1 MDYLHCIPTLQALA
15 DDKDIT
21 DYLASIKFIITCNPS
36 YIYRNGLVTKLSDLE
51 EHKDLVI
58 DLLKKRVKTI
68 YVSSNNLPMSLVVKV
83 LHNFSGNKKQIF
95 DFKAWESIPT
105 IINTFNSPIESEK
118 REFISQVIYIIQT
131 LNENM
136 LSTVSIIKP
145 LFQYTSI
152 HLSKDEIYRF
162 SNEYCKLLPII
173 FYNLSQ
179 PTVFEEYFG
188 KIEVCKWCINYLIE
202 WKEHPISLVG
212 MINYLLAA
220 QPTILQ
226 SNLTTIFNHLLA
238 TSLDKRFLV
247 KENCI
252 LALTNL
258 IRFYPNSI
266 SKSMKSKLLQ
276 HLVTEEKILS
286 INYNAPYISN
296 LYFELLIIDPEFTM
310 DNFDMILKK
319 HKESHNMDTS
329 VCILNRLI
337 CYPIIFS
344 ALTQSKHFNKYH
356 QKINWIANCSGS
368 NRIYLMEYLMKF
380 SVDGKQLLSM
390 LPMVKKGIDK
400 NSSQNQMMGFYLNA
414 FEYIKCALK
423 SRPNQN
429 QVKILNEMYN
439 DLLELFVISFDFKT
453 GISFYNNSNLTPESI
468 LPYLLDRKDKITTF
482 FTKLTQIDSIISFI
496 KFLIDSL
503 NEIQQYG
510 GYSFILELLDSMKG
524 SVLYFTEVVLAIKN
538 SLNLDDY
545 IQNYYI
551 NNDVI
556 INSKLIMD
564 TLPYITNNVDQYIKK
579 FIEKYSKT
587 PLNLKEF
594 NQNLHLIIS
603 KTMILEDHHISD
615 ILMYLV
621 RLIIKKESQLKLE
634 SEEDIKILLLYLK
647 FITKNS
653 FNGDIEFKS
662 EVTKYYQSLRK
673 SNQRQWDCII
683 IEEYIESLY
692 FLNDKISND
701 VSKRLSRVNDVVPQL
716 PQILHYKIIKYIF
729 QQKSTHFMFG
739 NNKNLLNIGLAS
751 NSFFQ
756 IVCNLFNN
764 YQYNRIRRI
773 YNVSCGKWSFFSK
786 GIYHLSYLDLETFKI
801 TEAENV
807 FYQLKSLEIEDSQIH
822 YQLHRDMV
830 NLVNLSLGITLS
842 SAAMNNLIDHCHC
855 LETLTF
861 QKNLIDNNLT
871 AVNSVVTK
879 LLNSK
884 NKETLQQIK
893 ITSGFFFSKRNCD
906 ELKSLLQNL
915 KNFELETYGRF
926 KPELQLILSSPNHG
940 LISPE
945 FLPSYCNILFI
956 RNASHLHLINPKFFT
971 TKLEKVKTDLEI
983 PNTDTQNLQLLQF
996 LLSLQ
1001 TQPLKIISP
1010 DKQLIKDYYK
1020 QVMALKS

>member
-1 MDYLHCIPTLQALA
+1 MDYLNCIPTLQALT
-15 DDKDIT
+15 DNKDIT
-21 DYLASIKFIITCNPS
+21 DYLASIEYIINCNPS
-36 YIYRNGLVTKLSDLE
+36 YIYRNGLINKLSDLE
-51 EHKDLVI
+51 EHKDLLI
-58 DLLKKRVKTI
+58 ELLKKRVKP
-68 YVSSNNLPMSLVVKV
+68 YLVSSDILPMSVFVKV
-83 LHNFSGNKKQIF
+83 LHYITENKKQIF
-95 DFKAWESIPT
+95 KAWERVPT
-105 IINTFNSPIESEK
+105 IIINTFNSPIESEK
-118 REFISQVIYIIQT
+118 REFISQVIYIIQI

-136 LSTVSIIKP
+136 ISTVSIIKS
-145 LFQYTSI
+145 LFQYISS

-162 SNEYCKLLPII
+162 SNEYYKLLPTI
-173 FYNLSQ
+173 FHNLSQ
-179 PTVFEEYFG
+179 PTEFEEYFG
-188 KIEVCKWCINYLIE
+188 KIEVCKWCMNYLIE
-202 WKEHPISLVG
+202 WNEHPISLVG
-212 MINYLLAA
+212 MVNYLLVV
-220 QPTILQ
+220 QPTLLQ
-226 SNLTTIFNHLLA
+226 SNLTTIFNQLLA
-238 TSLDKRFLV
+238 TSVDRRFLV

-252 LALTNL
+252 STLTKL
-258 IRFYPNSI
+258 IRFYQNSI

-276 HLVTEEKILS
+276 HLVTKEKILAP
-286 INYNAPYISN
+286 NYNVLYLSN
-296 LYFELLIIDPEFTM
+296 LYQLLIIDPEFTM

-337 CYPIIFS
+337 CYPTIFS

-356 QKINWIANCSGS
+356 QTINWIANCSGS

-390 LPMVKKGIDK
+390 LPMVKKVLDK
-400 NSSQNQMMGFYLNA
+400 HLWRNCMMGLYLNA
-414 FEYIKCALK
+414 FEYIKCALN

-439 DLLELFVISFDFKT
+439 HLFTFFVRSFDFKT
-453 GISFYNNSNLTPESI
+453 VISFYNSNLTPDSI
-468 LPYLLDRKDKITTF
+468 FPYLLDRKDKITTF
-482 FTKLTQIDSIISFI
+482 FTKLTQIDPIISFF

-503 NEIQQYG
+503 DEIQQYG
-510 GYSFILELLDSMKG
+510 GYSFILELIDTMKG
-524 SVLYFTEVVLAIKN
+524 RVDNFTTLVLAIKN

-564 TLPYITNNVDQYIKK
+564 TLPYITNNVDQYIKR

-594 NQNLHLIIS
+594 NQHLQLIIS
-603 KTMILEDHHISD
+603 KTMILEEHHISD

-634 SEEDIKILLLYLK
+634 SEEDIKILLLYFK

-662 EVTKYYQSLRK
+662 EVTEYYQSLRK
-673 SNQRQWDCII
+673 SNQRQWDYII
-683 IEEYIESLY
+683 IEEYIDNLY

-739 NNKNLLNIGLAS
+739 NHKNLLNIGLSS

-764 YQYNRIRRI
+764 YQYNRIRLI

-786 GIYHLSYLDLETFKI
+786 GIYHLSYLDLENFKI

-822 YQLHRDMV
+822 YKLHRDMV
-830 NLVNLSLGITLS
+830 NLVNLSLGITFPS
-842 SAAMNNLIDHCHC
+842 GIFNNLIDHCHC

-861 QKNLIDNNLT
+861 QRNLIDNNLT

-884 NKETLQQIK
+884 NKETLQHIK

-915 KNFELETYGRF
+915 KNFELETNGIF
-926 KPELQLILSSPNHG
+926 KPELQLISSFPNHG

-956 RNASHLHLINPKFFT
+956 QDISHLHLINPKFFT
-971 TKLEKVKTDLEI
+971 TKLEKVKTGLEI
-983 PNTDTQNLQLLQF
+983 PNIDTQNSQLLQF
-996 LLSLQ
+996 LLSIQ

-1020 QVMALKS
+1020 QVMALNS

>member
-1 MDYLHCIPTLQALA
+1 MDYLNCIPTLQALT
-15 DDKDIT
+15 DNKDIT
-21 DYLASIKFIITCNPS
+21 DYLASIEYIINCNPS
-36 YIYRNGLVTKLSDLE
+36 YIYRNGLINKLSDLE
-51 EHKDLVI
+51 EHKDLLI
-58 DLLKKRVKTI
+58 ELLKKPVKP
-68 YVSSNNLPMSLVVKV
+68 YLVSSDNLPMSL
-83 LHNFSGNKKQIF
+83 F
-95 DFKAWESIPT
+95 SIPT

-179 PTVFEEYFG
+179 PTEFEEYFG
-188 KIEVCKWCINYLIE
+188 KIEVCKWCMNYLIE
-202 WKEHPISLVG
+202 WKEHPISLVE
-212 MINYLLAA
+212 MINYLLVD
-220 QPTILQ
+220 QPTLLQ
-226 SNLTTIFNHLLA
+226 SNLTTIFNQLLA
-238 TSLDKRFLV
+238 TSLDKRFRV

-252 LALTNL
+252 LALNNL

-286 INYNAPYISN
+286 INYKARYISN
-296 LYFELLIIDPEFTM
+296 LYFELLIVDPEFAM

-329 VCILNRLI
+329 VRILNQLI

-356 QKINWIANCSGS
+356 QKINWIANCSGY
-368 NRIYLMEYLMKF
+368 NRIYLMEYLMKFYLMKYLMKF

-390 LPMVKKGIDK
+390 LPMVKKSIYK
-400 NSSQNQMMGFYLNA
+400 NSSPNQMMGFYLNA
-414 FEYIKCALK
+414 FEYIKCTLN

-453 GISFYNNSNLTPESI
+453 GVSFYNNSDLTPESI

-503 NEIQQYG
+503 DEIQQYG

-524 SVLYFTEVVLAIKN
+524 RVENFTTVVLAIKN

-556 INSKLIMD
+556 INIKLIMD
-564 TLPYITNNVDQYIKK
+564 TLPYITNNVDQCIKR

-594 NQNLHLIIS
+594 NQHLQLIIS

-621 RLIIKKESQLKLE
+621 RLIIKKESQLTLE
-634 SEEDIKILLLYLK
+634 SEEDIKILLLYFK
-647 FITKNS
+647 CITKNS

-662 EVTKYYQSLRK
+662 EVTEYYQSLRK
-673 SNQRQWDCII
+673 SKQRQWDCII
-683 IEEYIESLY
+683 IEEYIDNLY

-716 PQILHYKIIKYIF
+716 PQILYYKIIKYIF
-729 QQKSTHFMFG
+729 QQKSIHFMFE
-739 NNKNLLNIGLAS
+739 NHKNLLNIGLAS

-764 YQYNRIRRI
+764 YQYIRIRRI
-773 YNVSCGKWSFFSK
+773 HNVSCGKWSFFSK
-786 GIYHLSYLDLETFKI
+786 GIFHLSYLDLENFKI

-861 QKNLIDNNLT
+861 QRNLIDNNLT

-884 NKETLQQIK
+884 NKETLQHIK

-926 KPELQLILSSPNHG
+926 KPELQLILSSPNRG

-971 TKLEKVKTDLEI
+971 TKLEKVKTGLEI
-983 PNTDTQNLQLLQF
+983 PNTDTQNSQLLQF
-996 LLSLQ
+996 LLSIQ